1 MINRNMKKLLGI
13 FVVLVILFGCASHKD
28 DVLQIDQ
35 GPNSN
40 SQSLK
45 LADGLYAKINTTK
58 GDIICQL
65 YYEKVPMTV
74 GNFVG
79 LAEGKLTVDSTTI
92 TKPFYDGLK
101 FHRVIADFM
110 IQGGDP
116 LGNGMGGPGYKFFDE
131 LDTSLKHFSPGVLS
145 MANSGPNTN
154 GSQFF
159 ITHKATP
166 WLDGRHTVF
175 GKVVEGQNIV
185 NAIAQ
190 NDVMNSVTILRI
202 GKAAQVFNAQSAFDA
217 KFLALK
223 EIEKAKQAA
232 FAKIAAM
239 TDIEYFA
246 DFKQR
251 VSAIDKSEGLTQST
265 SGLMYVIQTPGE
277 AYKGELGA
285 KMSLHYRGSFL
296 ATGEKFD
303 ASYDRNVPMDFNYL
317 VQRMIPGFEEGLKLI
332 GKGGKAKL
340 YIPYRLAY
348 GAQGNP
354 RIPAYADLVF
364 EIEMVNLEPPVNNPV
379 IQEHND
385 HDGHK
390 H

>member
-1 MINRNMKKLLGI
+1 MKHFITTLFLFFCGFYAIYAQKL
-13 FVVLVILFGCASHKD
+13 D
-28 DVLQIDQ
+28 
-35 GPNSN
+35 
-40 SQSLK
+40 
-45 LADGLYAKINTTK
+45 DGLYVKFHTSK

-65 YYEKVPMTV
+65 HYKKVPMTV

-79 LAEGKLTVDSTTI
+79 LAEGNFQVDTTRI
-92 TKPFYDGLK
+92 TKPFFNGLK

-116 LGNGMGGPGYKFFDE
+116 QGSGMGGPGYKFFDE
-131 LDTSLKHFSPGVLS
+131 IDTSLKHFTPGILS

-166 WLDGRHTVF
+166 WLDGKHTVF
-175 GKVVEGQNIV
+175 GKVVQGQEVV

-190 NDVMNSVTILRI
+190 NDAMLSVTILRI
-202 GKAAQVFNAQSAFDA
+202 GKEAKEFNAQRAFDEKYA
-217 KFLALK
+217 KLK
-223 EIEKAKQAA
+223 EIEMAKQLM

-239 TDIEYFA
+239 SDVEYFA

-251 VSAIDKSEGLTQST
+251 VSAIDKSAGLTQSA

-296 ATGEKFD
+296 STGEKFD
-303 ASYDRNVPMDFNYL
+303 ASYDRNVPMDFNYQI
-317 VQRMIPGFEEGLKLI
+317 QRMIPGFEEGLALI
-332 GKGGKAKL
+332 GKGGKATL

-354 RIPAYADLVF
+354 RIPPYADLVF
-364 EIEMVNLEPPVNNPV
+364 QIEMVNLEPPVKNPV
-379 IQEHND
+379 IDEHND

>member
-1 MINRNMKKLLGI
+1 MKRIFLLAALAWTA
-13 FVVLVILFGCASHKD
+13 LVQA
-28 DVLQIDQ
+28 QT
-35 GPNSN
+35 P
-40 SQSLK
+40 K
-45 LADGLYAKINTTK
+45 LADGLYVKFNTTK

-79 LAEGKLTVDSTTI
+79 LTEGKLTVDTTKV
-92 TKPFYDGLK
+92 TKPFFNGLK

-116 LGNGMGGPGYKFFDE
+116 QGNGMGGPGYKFFDE
-131 LDTSLKHFSPGVLS
+131 IDTSLKHLTPGILS

-166 WLDGRHTVF
+166 WLDGKHTVF
-175 GKVVEGQNIV
+175 GKVVQGQDVV

-190 NDVMNSVTILRI
+190 NDVMNSVTIIRV
-202 GKAAQVFNAQSAFDA
+202 GKAAQAFNGQTAFDA
-217 KFLALK
+217 KYLK
-223 EIEKAKQAA
+223 LIEAEKAKQAA
-232 FAKIAAM
+232 YAKIAAM
-239 TDIEYFA
+239 NDVDYNA
-246 DFKQR
+246 DFKKR
-251 VSAIDKSEGLTQST
+251 VSAKDKNAGLTQT
-265 SGLMYVIQTPGE
+265 ASGLIYVIQNPGE
-277 AYKGELGA
+277 AYKGEMGA
-285 KMSLHYRGSFL
+285 KMSLHYRGTFF

-303 ASYDRNVPMDFNYL
+303 ASYDRNVPMDFNYQ

-332 GKGGKAKL
+332 GKGGKATL

-354 RIPAYADLVF
+354 RIPAYSDLVF
-364 EIEMVNLEPPVNNPV
+364 EIEMVNLEAPQKTPV
-379 IQEHND
+379 IEEHHD
-385 HDGHK
+385 HDGHDHK